1 MHKVGPY
8 SFTDTDTART
18 FGNLGPWW
26 RLLTSNLEVPIVTA
40 IGERIADDVAAAL
53 GAPRSAGPTLAN
65 ELGALGYQAQ
75 GQLSRAEPATTANL
89 LASVWQSLHDAS
101 AALRAS
107 GAISTTGS
115 GTVAQLNV
123 SGGGVPKRPV
133 DRVTVSWKGLEG
145 DRQKY
150 RLHHGRPWQA
160 LCLWSGEVI
169 DEFAADGHPIAPSAA
184 GENVTIRGLDW
195 STVRTGVRF
204 RIGAVLAEASLWA
217 LPCKTNARWFLG
229 GDFGV
234 MHHDRGP
241 VSRMYATVIEPGE
254 IAAGDAVHLVA

>member
-1 MHKVGPY
+1 M
-8 SFTDTDTART
+8 
-18 FGNLGPWW
+18 
-26 RLLTSNLEVPIVTA
+26 
-40 IGERIADDVAAAL
+40 
-53 GAPRSAGPTLAN
+53 LAN
-65 ELGALGYQAQ
+65 ELGALGNRAQ
-75 GQLSRAEPATTANL
+75 RQLTRAEPAVAAGL
-89 LASVWQSLHDAS
+89 FASVWQSLHQAS
-101 AALRAS
+101 AALRES
-107 GAISTTGS
+107 GAIPSSGS

-145 DRQKY
+145 DRQRY
-150 RLHHGRPWQA
+150 RVHHGRPWQA

-169 DEFAADGHPIAPSAA
+169 DAFAADGHPIAPGAA

-195 STVRTGVRF
+195 STVRTGARF
-204 RIGAVLAEASLWA
+204 RIGTVLAEASLWA
-217 LPCKTNARWFLG
+217 LPCKTNAGWFLG

-254 IAAGDAVHLVA
+254 IAAGDPVHLVA